1 MLGGNSLRRVFP
13 QTPFQRLFNYL
24 MKNLFSKIALSFVS
38 LIFLVSGCSP
48 TLNPEPEYRVIGQS
62 VTAGESNNLFY
73 KNLSEIEKRGYD
85 RIKKAA
91 TDFEDYIVFD
101 DPLTNHQIT
110 KLFNLVY
117 TQENGIFWLS
127 EIASA
132 SEKNNSLKLT
142 FRYNS
147 GDTKAMQKKLDD
159 RLREAVKDAPE
170 NDYAKIKYIHDTI
183 VKNCDFDETAKNA
196 NSAYGALIDG
206 KAQCE
211 GYAFAFGLMAKK
223 LGFECVTVTG
233 TSDKGVTHA
242 WNKVFAEG
250 NWYNVDCTWDDP
262 IITFDNP
269 AYIRY
274 FYMCVPDRDIL
285 ASHIEDT
292 EYVTSPAAI
301 SNAYN
306 YFTKEKL
313 LFSTSAA
320 AEVAIYDMITKAV
333 KTKSTEIE
341 VRFDVKNAYDE
352 TLSYLYDSGGLQ
364 GYIDRVNAEQ
374 AAGIKTAY
382 HSKDDNLFI
391 IHISLVYN

>member
-1 MLGGNSLRRVFP
+1 LCVTGCG
-13 QTPFQRLFNYL
+13 
-24 MKNLFSKIALSFVS
+24 KDIVS
-38 LIFLVSGCSP
+38 A
-48 TLNPEPEYRVIGQS
+48 PEYRVIGQS
-62 VTAGESNNLFY
+62 VTAGESNNYFY
-73 KNLSEIEKRGYD
+73 KKLSETEKRGYD
-85 RIKKAA
+85 SIKNAA
-91 TDFEDYIVFD
+91 TDFADYIVFD
-101 DPLTNHQIT
+101 DPLSDYQIK

-132 SEKNNSLKLT
+132 NEQNNSLKIN

-147 GDTKAMQKKLDD
+147 GDVKAMQKKLDD
-159 RLREAVKDAPE
+159 RLREAAESAPKD
-170 NDYAKIKYIHDTI
+170 DSYGQIKYIHDYI
-183 VKNCDFDETAKNA
+183 VKNCNFVKSGTNA

-206 KAQCE
+206 EAQCE

-233 TSDKGVTHA
+233 KSEKGESHA

-262 IITFDNP
+262 ILTYDNP
-269 AYIRY
+269 NYIRY
-274 FYMCVPDRDIL
+274 FYMCVPDRDIMT
-285 ASHIEDT
+285 SHIENL

-313 LFSTSAA
+313 LFSSSAA

-352 TLSYLYDSGGLQ
+352 TLTYLYDSGGLK
-364 GYIDRVNAEQ
+364 GYIDKVNAEQ
-374 AAGIKTAY
+374 AGGIKTAY